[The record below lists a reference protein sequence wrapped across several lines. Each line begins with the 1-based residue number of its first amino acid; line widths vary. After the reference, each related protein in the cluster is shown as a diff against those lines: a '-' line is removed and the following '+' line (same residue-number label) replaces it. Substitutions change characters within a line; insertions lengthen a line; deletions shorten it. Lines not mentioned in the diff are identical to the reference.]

1 LKNFSSLKAIISGLQ
16 SNPVYRLR
24 RTWQSVPREKLE
36 IFEELVK
43 KIVFSQLVYDN
54 VVGSQFLKERFVVLK
69 LILQF

>member
-1 LKNFSSLKAIISGLQ
+1 
-16 SNPVYRLR
+16 
-24 RTWQSVPREKLE
+24 VPREKLE